1 MVKFGA
7 FPMGLGN
14 KLEFTIHEP
23 MAVKDFS
30 FDEIMEKTEKAI
42 IQSLHY

>member
-14 KLEFTIHEP
+14 KLQFIIHNP
-23 MAVKDFS
+23 IAVKDFP
-30 FDEIMEKTEKAI
+30 FEELILKTESTIKQAI
-42 IQSLHY
+42 KV

>member
-14 KLEFTIHEP
+14 NLQFIIHEAI
-23 MAVKDFS
+23 AVKDYS
-30 FDEIMEKTEKAI
+30 FDELMQRTEKSVT
-42 IQSLHY
+42 QSIKI

>member
-14 KLEFTIHEP
+14 NLEFIIHEP
-23 MAVKDFS
+23 MAVKDYS
-30 FDEIMEKTEKAI
+30 FEEIMQKTESAVLSAI
-42 IQSLHY
+42 KI